1 MFNTAI
7 RSATVL
13 VLSFSREQAHVAYIT
28 GKGHRPSTPNRK
40 KIKKRFT
47 DANATQK
54 ASAFG

>member
-1 MFNTAI
+1 MFNAAI

-13 VLSFSREQAHVAYIT
+13 VLSCSCEQTYIAYAT
-28 GKGHRPSTPNRK
+28 GKGHRPSTSNRE